1 MPYDQF
7 MMNQVAGDLLPSKSE
22 PNVDGVIATTV
33 MAIGNWGN
41 GDSDKEKQLTDIV
54 DDQVDVVGRAF
65 LGLTIACARCHDHKF
80 DPISAEDYYS
90 LAGIF
95 FSSHILPG
103 PGPKTEGSKILRI
116 PLISKAEL
124 QKRKQAEARLAEL
137 QKSVDQALGEY
148 TTAQLR
154 EMLPQ
159 VPAYLLG
166 KDEAGLNPVLLQQW
180 KTYLGGVRL
189 MSQSV
194 QSVANIPGLIAWRG
208 ATDTPSLVINTN
220 TTPANF
226 ITITMPP
233 QSVAMHP
240 SPKAGVAVAW
250 KSPISG
256 QIHIRGRVADADDKC
271 GNGIEWVIN
280 RRAGTARTQVAKGA
294 IGNGAMEAFPQLA
307 TEIADGEMVELLV
320 LPKGE
325 YSCDTTV
332 IELEI
337 SGGGKTWNLTREL
350 VANPLA
356 GNPHSGIWHFYDL
369 AGEGAAATPGSALAK
384 FLQTREAADAAVVEK
399 ALEAL
404 AAQAKDQKDL
414 SKLTGPDAELYR
426 AVFSPAGPFASALRG
441 DEQKLPADLREK
453 VTAARAEMTS
463 LRKITS
469 APIPIAHGLQE
480 GGCPET
486 PYVKPQDVKIHLRG
500 RYDRLGKTVPRG
512 VPAVLGGP
520 KVGAITRGSGRLQL
534 AQWLASKENPQTA
547 RVMVNRIWQH
557 HFGEGL
563 VRTPNNFGH
572 LGTPASHPQLLDYLA
587 IQFMK
592 SGWSI
597 KAMHRMMMLSATY
610 QQASLGDPA
619 TVKADP
625 ENILLGR
632 MPRRRLDAEELRDS
646 LLAVSGGLDASL
658 GGPAVK
664 ELTSPRRSI
673 YLLMVRSDRSNY
685 RMLFDAPDPNSMAE
699 KRIDSTVA
707 PQALFLLNHPMALE
721 RTMALAQLSMQR
733 GRDTRERVNWLYQT
747 LYARPAE
754 DFEVRL
760 ADSIVVNPN
769 DERIA
774 WESYCQVLLCSNEL
788 IYVD

>member
-1 MPYDQF
+1 
-7 MMNQVAGDLLPSKSE
+7 
-22 PNVDGVIATTV
+22 
-33 MAIGNWGN
+33 
-41 GDSDKEKQLTDIV
+41 
-54 DDQVDVVGRAF
+54 
-65 LGLTIACARCHDHKF
+65 
-80 DPISAEDYYS
+80 
-90 LAGIF
+90 
-95 FSSHILPG
+95 
-103 PGPKTEGSKILRI
+103 
-116 PLISKAEL
+116 
-124 QKRKQAEARLAEL
+124 
-137 QKSVDQALGEY
+137 
-148 TTAQLR
+148 
-154 EMLPQ
+154 MLPK
-159 VPAYLLG
+159 VSAYLMG
-166 KDEAGLNPVLLQQW
+166 RQTEGLNPVLVEQW
-180 KTYLGGVRL
+180 KAYLGGTRL

-194 QSVANIPGLIAWRG
+194 QKVANIPGLIAWRG
-208 ATDTPSLVINTN
+208 GSDTPSLVINTN
-220 TTPANF
+220 STPANF

-256 QIHIRGRVADADDKC
+256 RIEIRGKVADADDKC

-280 RRAGTARTQVAKGA
+280 RRLGAAKIELAKGD
-294 IGNGAMEAFPQLA
+294 IGNGAMQVFPQLA
-307 TEIADGEMVELLV
+307 TEVEAAEMLELIV

-325 YSCDTTV
+325 YSCDTTL
-332 IELEI
+332 IQLEI
-337 SGGGKTWNLTREL
+337 SGAGKTWNLTREL

-356 GNPHSGIWHFYDL
+356 GNPHSGIWYFYDL
-369 AGEGAAATPGSALAK
+369 SSEPVVAPGSTLAR
-384 FLQTREAADAAVVEK
+384 FLETRNEEN
-399 ALEAL
+399 
-404 AAQAKDQKDL
+404 AQAVQRSL
-414 SKLTGPDAELYR
+414 QAIAELKENEIPPLDLAVYR
-426 AVFSPAGPFASALRG
+426 EMFSDKGPFVSALKGDESAMPAGLR
-441 DEQKLPADLREK
+441 QK
-453 VTAARAEMTS
+453 VTAVRAEMAS

-469 APIPIAHGLQE
+469 APIPIAHGLQD

-512 VPAVLGGP
+512 VPAILGGP
-520 KVGAITRGSGRLQL
+520 KVGPIKSGSGRLQL

-547 RVMVNRIWQH
+547 RVMANRIWQH

-587 IQFMK
+587 IQFMN

-610 QQASLGDPA
+610 QQSSLGDPA

-646 LLAVSGGLDASL
+646 LLAVSGGLDGSL

-664 ELTSPRRSI
+664 ELTSPRRSL

-707 PQALFLLNHPMALE
+707 PQALFLLNHPFALE
-721 RTMALAQLSMQR
+721 RTKALARLSRQR
-733 GRDTRERVNWLYQT
+733 GRDTKERVNWLYQT

-769 DERIA
+769 EEGIA
-774 WESYCQVLLCSNEL
+774 WESYCQVLLCSNEF